1 MIINY
6 DTTIAIVQLSAGGK
20 KGAKSQADRN
30 RERASRKLDW
40 RRTLDLYEDNAEGGN
55 ADKNDPLRAGE
66 STGTVKSP

>member
-6 DTTIAIVQLSAGGK
+6 DTTIAIVPLSAGGK

-40 RRTLDLYEDNAEGGN
+40 RRTLDLYEDNAKGGN